1 MTYPHGGVPT
11 TGPLARAPV
20 RTFFAADNPDV
31 RTGLVAR
38 EGGGAGQSAALQVGL
53 PALPVRL
60 GCWHRAV
67 AGLWREPGLLAIGL
81 TVGALGGGEAV

>member
-1 MTYPHGGVPT
+1 
-11 TGPLARAPV
+11 LARAPV

-31 RTGLVAR
+31 RTGLVAH
-38 EGGGAGQSAALQVGL
+38 EGGGVGPVGPALGGL
-53 PALPVRL
+53 PALRVRL